1 VSFRDRFF
9 RRSTADLMMGPA
21 GIIAAGAGT
30 AVGILAGLP
39 IIGAIGAGALAWGA
53 RVLIGLPKDRSGPN
67 LNTRGLRDPWRRYAT
82 EAVEAR
88 REFGRAVEQVTSGA
102 VRERMTSI
110 AGRIDHGVEA
120 IFGVANRA
128 QTLEDARMRIDVA
141 RAATDLST
149 LRADPSTP
157 SRPSLVRTMESLEA
171 QLDTAKRLDAQVY
184 EARENLALLDAR
196 LDEAVARGIELSVHR
211 DADLSTLDQ
220 EIDDMVLEMEALRQA
235 LDATEA
241 AEEDGTT
248 AYG

>member
-1 VSFRDRFF
+1 
-9 RRSTADLMMGPA
+9 MMGPA
-21 GIIAAGAGT
+21 GILAAGAGT
-30 AVGILAGLP
+30 AVGIVVGLP
-39 IIGAIGAGALAWGA
+39 LIGAIGAGALAWGA
-53 RVLIGLPKDRSGPN
+53 RVLIGLPKESSGPN
-67 LNTRGLRDPWRRYAT
+67 LSTRGLRDPWRRYAT

-88 REFGRAVEQVTSGA
+88 REFGRAVERVSSGA
-102 VRERMTSI
+102 VQERMTSI

-149 LRADPSTP
+149 LRADPTTP

-241 AEEDGTT
+241 ADEGGTT